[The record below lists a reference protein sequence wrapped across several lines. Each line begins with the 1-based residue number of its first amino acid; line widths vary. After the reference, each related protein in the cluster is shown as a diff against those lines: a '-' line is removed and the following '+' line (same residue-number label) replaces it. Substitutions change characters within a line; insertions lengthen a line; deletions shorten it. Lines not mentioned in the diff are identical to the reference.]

1 MFSWSSV
8 VLEIECVHLITSC
21 WLKGLWLLTQI
32 GFEFKINQNVGL
44 SPMIPPVRD
53 ENSLLG
59 FRRVPVFLP
68 HHGGGD
74 WVADNGLFRGKKRTL
89 YPVGILKPGK
99 FDYTQVTD
107 FYNLNDVISPGDQGT
122 KGGAEWGR

>member
-44 SPMIPPVRD
+44 SPMIPPASPLVFRQ
-53 ENSLLG
+53 SKRLG
-59 FRRVPVFLP
+59 F
-68 HHGGGD
+68 
-74 WVADNGLFRGKKRTL
+74 KC
-89 YPVGILKPGK
+89 
-99 FDYTQVTD
+99 
-107 FYNLNDVISPGDQGT
+107 
-122 KGGAEWGR
+122 